1 MEGVPYKRVIPNSS
15 LGFLQKCHGKL
26 SQHFEDFNPFDE
38 LLKTHKSSS
47 NIDRPIEKMPETK
60 NPFLQPVLPDST
72 QSDSLFARSVQKIR
86 VEALTPLIP
95 VGTD

>member
-38 LLKTHKSSS
+38 LLKSYKSPSK
-47 NIDRPIEKMPETK
+47 IDRPIEKIPETK
-60 NPFLQPVLPDST
+60 NPFLQPVLTGST
-72 QSDSLFARSVQKIR
+72 QSDSLFARSVQKIK

-95 VGTD
+95 VATD